1 MEALR
6 QIAKVEDNILTLRL
20 PESFRAMRVEV
31 IILPADETIAST
43 ETEATVVRRR
53 PSPKLKGT
61 RITGDIMAPAVPE
74 EDWDALK

>member
-31 IILPADETIAST
+31 TILPADETIAST
-43 ETEATVVRRR
+43 ESEAAVVRRR
-53 PSPKLKGT
+53 PSPKPKGP
-61 RITGDIMAPAVPE
+61 RI
-74 EDWDALK
+74 LLS